1 MSARDLPMHDA
12 AAAHVDGD
20 RPMDDAA
27 AAHVDGD
34 LLAAAAASGGSGG
47 GGGAAAAAE
56 AKKPAKKKKKKKP
69 TGLSVNYDR
78 AEKIFRITWWAFAN
92 VVRPW
97 VLGECRGWCDKFHAE
112 EEWYRRQ
119 KTDPP
124 VDPTEKDKA
133 ADEKRHL
140 ILLCKHVPGFRTF
153 WLEIETDLRTMVEPF
168 WEWEKGN
175 FKPLF
180 HSIIQVASLF
190 AFYERP
196 TLTKTAVVTLWLLYY
211 YSNLEDRNGRPDL
224 LVLIAANC
232 WAMNERVVELHHARQ
247 SRGMKWTRDLDLTDF
262 KHFSCLTSFRSKM
275 LARRDTANTT
285 ARKDTVPRIKSLHIA
300 IEKGKKNK
308 GTRDVTVKFLKESF
322 VKAAKGGFSRWKNE
336 PVKCDVGLQRLLED
350 DHFPH
355 ACSLIAVER
364 WIQKAAEDFDP
375 LVRKHLKAELQQMC
389 EERGLAWKKQTLLK
403 PQLAQMLRDNGYEDP
418 DSSDPDDAE

>member
-1 MSARDLPMHDA
+1 MDDADAAHVDGDLPMDNA

-20 RPMDDAA
+20 RP
-27 AAHVDGD
+27 
-34 LLAAAAASGGSGG
+34 AAAAAAGGAGG

-56 AKKPAKKKKKKKP
+56 AKKPAKKKKKKP

-112 EEWYRRQ
+112 EEWYSRA

-124 VDPTEKDKA
+124 VNPTEEDKA

-140 ILLCKHVPGFRTF
+140 ILLCKYVPGFRTF
-153 WLEIETDLRTMVEPF
+153 WLEMETDLRTMVEPF

-232 WAMNERVVELHHARQ
+232 WTMNERV
-247 SRGMKWTRDLDLTDF
+247 
-262 KHFSCLTSFRSKM
+262 
-275 LARRDTANTT
+275 
-285 ARKDTVPRIKSLHIA
+285 
-300 IEKGKKNK
+300 GKKNK

-322 VKAAKGGFSRWKNE
+322 VKAAKGGFSRWKDE
-336 PVKCDVGLQRLLED
+336 PVKCDVGLLRLLD
-350 DHFPH
+350 DGAIPH
-355 ACSLIAVER
+355 ACSLASVEG

-375 LVRKHLKAELQQMC
+375 LVRKHLKRELQQMC
-389 EERGLAWKKQTLLK
+389 EARGLPWNEQTLLK
-403 PQLAQMLRDNGYEDP
+403 SQLAQMLRDDGYEDP